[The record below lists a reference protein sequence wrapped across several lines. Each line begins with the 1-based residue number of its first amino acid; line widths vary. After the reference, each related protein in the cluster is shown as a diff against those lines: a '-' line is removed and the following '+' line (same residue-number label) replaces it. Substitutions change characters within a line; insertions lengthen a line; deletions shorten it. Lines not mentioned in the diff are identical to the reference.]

1 MAPLLKY
8 TVFRLALF
16 VAALALLAALGAG
29 VIVAVVGAAL
39 ISMLLSYLFLKRP
52 REELARLIQERTERR
67 LAVRE
72 KVGEH
77 DASIEDAAVDA
88 QSGAAGAQVEAE
100 PEQRP

>member
-8 TVFRLALF
+8 TVFRFALF

-29 VIVAVVGAAL
+29 LIVAVVGAAL

-67 LAVRE
+67 LAGGE
-72 KVGEH
+72 KVGEQ

-88 QSGAAGAQVEAE
+88 QRTAPMPAEAE
-100 PEQRP
+100 PEQHL

>member
-29 VIVAVVGAAL
+29 LIVAVVGAAL

-52 REELARLIQERTERR
+52 REELARLIQDRTEKR

-77 DASIEDAAVDA
+77 DASIEDAAIEA
-88 QSGAAGAQVEAE
+88 QSGVRSQPETE
-100 PEQRP
+100 PEQRA